1 MDRITIVACR
11 RLEEQAADKYEM
23 GKAMSDDLYVDSID
37 RVEGAANELLESLVR
52 MLEHLGRARRQRL
65 AGVDLVSIVRDLV
78 AHGGRQSRLAPT
90 MAFRKLEQA
99 VTAYRATA
107 IRELVDEQHL
117 TFSQVGE
124 LTGVS
129 RQMVAR
135 LYRQTESPE
144 MGDLGASS

>member
-1 MDRITIVACR
+1 
-11 RLEEQAADKYEM
+11 M

-37 RVEGAANELLESLVR
+37 RVEAAANELLESIVR
-52 MLEHLGRARRQRL
+52 MFEHLGRARRERL
-65 AGVDLVSIVRDLV
+65 AGVDLVSIIRDLV

-99 VTAYRATA
+99 LTAYRATA
-107 IRELVDEQHL
+107 IRELVDGQHM
-117 TFSQVGE
+117 TFSQIGE

-135 LYRQTESPE
+135 LYRQTESSDEVDGVIRSMRQRVPDHDR
-144 MGDLGASS
+144 DLGASS

>member
-1 MDRITIVACR
+1 
-11 RLEEQAADKYEM
+11 M

-37 RVEGAANELLESLVR
+37 KVEEAANELLESIVG
-52 MLEHLGRARRQRL
+52 MSEQLGRARRERL
-65 AGVDLVSIVRDLV
+65 AGVDLVSIIRELV

-90 MAFRKLEQA
+90 VAFRKLEQA

-107 IRELVDEQHL
+107 IRELVDEQHM
-117 TFSQVGE
+117 TFSQIGE

-135 LYRQTESPE
+135 LYRQTESSDE
-144 MGDLGASS
+144 VRGVIGSEAASCTHQ

>member
-1 MDRITIVACR
+1 
-11 RLEEQAADKYEM
+11 M

-37 RVEGAANELLESLVR
+37 RVEEAANELLESIVR
-52 MLEHLGRARRQRL
+52 MFEHLGRARRERL
-65 AGVDLVSIVRDLV
+65 AGVDLVSIIRELV

-107 IRELVDEQHL
+107 IRELVDEQHM
-117 TFSQVGE
+117 TFSQIGE

-135 LYRQTESPE
+135 LYRQTESSDE
-144 MGDLGASS
+144 VDGVIRSMRQRAAHRDGDLGASS

>member
-1 MDRITIVACR
+1 
-11 RLEEQAADKYEM
+11 M

-37 RVEGAANELLESLVR
+37 KVETAANELLESIVR
-52 MLEHLGRARRQRL
+52 MFELLGRARRERL
-65 AGVDLVSIVRDLV
+65 AGVDLVSIVRDLM

-99 VTAYRATA
+99 LTAYRATA
-107 IRELVDEQHL
+107 IRELVDEQHM
-117 TFSQVGE
+117 TFSQIGE

-135 LYRQTESPE
+135 LYRQPESDE
-144 MGDLGASS
+144 VDDVIRSMRQRVAHHDRDVGASS